1 MNHTADRQTP
11 TGSNSMSNSGHPLPV
26 HETGFEP
33 RERRHSSRV
42 IATLIVTCLA
52 SAALLVQAPLAGAAI
67 TFTPPTPNIGILP
80 FPGDVYVLNSM
91 GALIPADPTST
102 PASAQL
108 FNLAGNS
115 LNLTWGQFSSA
126 TARSY
131 VWTDTVNGVTHT
143 DFLIGMI
150 GLVPN
155 GVYSIFYRTFTPDSN
170 NPLCPNVEPS
180 LALTSAFPTLQ
191 RPDSSSFVAS
201 GSGQGLFVGRVD
213 GNLQAAAQLQESV
226 IYHFDGN
233 TYGPLANAAEA
244 ESASN
249 GISPCRS
256 SYGVDAMRQFLI
268 IQK

>member
-1 MNHTADRQTP
+1 MNHTVDRQTP
-11 TGSNSMSNSGHPLPV
+11 TGTNSMSNSGYPLPV
-26 HETGFEP
+26 RETGFEP
-33 RERRHSSRV
+33 RERRHSRRV
-42 IATLIVTCLA
+42 IATLTITCLA

-91 GALIPADPTST
+91 GALVSVDPTST

-108 FNLAGNS
+108 FNLAGNA

-126 TARSY
+126 TAKSY

-143 DFLIGMI
+143 DFLIGMR

-155 GVYSIFYRTFTPDSN
+155 GVYSIFYRTFTPASN
-170 NPLCPNVEPS
+170 NAFCPNVEPS
-180 LALTSAFPTLQ
+180 LALTSAFPKLQ

-201 GSGQGLFVGRVD
+201 GSGKGLFVGRVD

-226 IYHFDGN
+226 IYHFNGN

-244 ESASN
+244 ESVN
-249 GISPCRS
+249 EGVSPCRS